1 MGKRPE
7 AFLSLKNKTKE
18 EQKEIRHG
26 LLVYCE
32 LDTLVM
38 VKLWKKLCKLYST
51 KCGKRNN
58 KK

>member
-1 MGKRPE
+1 MCINYEDLNSK
-7 AFLSLKNKTKE
+7 FLE
-18 EQKEIRHG
+18 EIQKEIRHG

-32 LDTLVM
+32 LDTLAM

-51 KCGKRNN
+51 KCDKRNN